1 MPILERMHIS
11 TIFIVN
17 TETLMTRFLHETQ
30 TDFWQDFESNL
41 NPGTKVVQPR

>member
-17 TETLMTRFLHETQ
+17 TETVMTRFLHETK
-30 TDFWQDFESNL
+30 TDFWHDFEPNPR
-41 NPGTKVVQPR
+41 PGTKVVQPR